1 MPLPTSGA
9 IDFSDINVELGVAA
23 NTQRSLGGATTRTL
37 YNVPSGA
44 IRLAADGYGKS
55 STTPTFPTWYG
66 KYSSLGTY
74 NPQMSFVDNSG
85 NIYQYL
91 TSASSG
97 VFGYGFI
104 KLSSIGNVSL
114 QRTVS
119 TNGSTRYFTPGI
131 KTSAANNSA
140 IWVVVND
147 EPTNGGVN
155 YALNLIKYDLNGNLL
170 WNRRINLNTVGNE
183 SQVRLAVDSSG
194 NSWLCSGNGTT
205 ALHIFK
211 HDTNGNFSLQTSFN
225 NVFTC
230 NAVTCDGAGNVYIA
244 GNVSASNLFIII
256 KLNTSG
262 ALQFRR
268 TYSAAGVT
276 VPRINAIYVTS
287 GGVIGLAGELTIA
300 PNTFGLFMQLNS
312 TGQTI
317 NYARYTTSVNSIQ
330 GVVCDS
336 SNNFYFVGRTTTGTQ
351 SWLVKYNSGG
361 TIQFQRQLGGTGT
374 QVRDISINSTSAY
387 IYVTMSPSASNVGLV
402 SLPVDG
408 TKTGTYSTLSYASSS
423 FVIVDR
429 AFTSANANSFTQST
443 PAFTSANNNP
453 PPSTVTSTFVVTKT
467 NIP

>member
-1 MPLPTSGA
+1 MPLPLSGT
-9 IDFSDINVELGVAA
+9 IDFSDINVELGVSAT
-23 NTQRSLGGATTRTL
+23 TQRSLGASTTRTL
-37 YNVPSGA
+37 YGVASGP

-55 STTPTFPTWYG
+55 VAPTTYPTWYN
-66 KYSSLGTY
+66 KYSSLGSY
-74 NPQMSFVDNSG
+74 NPQMSYADNSG

-91 TSASSG
+91 TSASGS

-104 KLSSIGNVSL
+104 KYTSIGDTTF

-131 KTSAANNSA
+131 KTFAANNTA

-147 EPTNGGVN
+147 EPTNGGTN
-155 YALNLIKYDLNGNLL
+155 YALNLIKYDLNGTLQ

-194 NSWLCSGNGTT
+194 NSWLCSGNGVNT
-205 ALHIFK
+205 LYIFK
-211 HDTNGNFSLQTSFN
+211 HDNNGTLSVQTQFS

-230 NAVTCDGAGNVYIA
+230 NAITCDGTGNVYIA
-244 GNVSASNLFIII
+244 ANVAASNIIFIA

-262 ALQFRR
+262 VLQFRR
-268 TYSAAGVT
+268 QISFTGVT

-287 GGVIGLAGELTIA
+287 GGVIGLAGEVTIS
-300 PNTFGLFMQLNS
+300 PNTYGLFMQLSS
-312 TGQTI
+312 TGFTV
-317 NYARYTTSVNSIQ
+317 NYARYTTSVNTMQ

-351 SWLVKYNSGG
+351 SCLLKYNSGG

-374 QVRDISINSTSAY
+374 QVRDISINNTSAY
-387 IYVTMSPSASNVGLV
+387 IYVTMSPSTSNVGLV

-408 TKTGTYSTLSYASSS
+408 TKTGTYSTFSYSASS
-423 FVIVDR
+423 FV
-429 AFTSANANSFTQST
+429 FTNLTASNQNANSFTQGT
-443 PAFTSANNNP
+443 PAFTSLNNNP
-453 PPSTVTSTFVVTKT
+453 PPSTATSTFTITKT